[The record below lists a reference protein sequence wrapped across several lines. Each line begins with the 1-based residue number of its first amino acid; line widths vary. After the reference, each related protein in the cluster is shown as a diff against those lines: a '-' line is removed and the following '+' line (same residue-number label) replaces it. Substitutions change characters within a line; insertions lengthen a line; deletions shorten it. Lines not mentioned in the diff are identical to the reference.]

1 MKLYLNETSPF
12 SRVVLVTAMLTNTQ
26 RLSEGLTKTLSL
38 EWVDPW
44 QSPDN
49 LKEVNPFCTIPVLE
63 LDDGTALSE
72 SVCICE
78 YLIAAAQVNTEPDKR
93 ANISFQ
99 ADEHISEPLV
109 GVNYLDAASVAVMG
123 FGKTMMEIAFRT
135 VALGRFIDGKNP
147 LSERGKVGLAE
158 CLNKLE
164 RELSSKHKDGYL
176 RADFANLYLCVA
188 IEYVQFR
195 HSEIFNG
202 ATNTHIK
209 AFLEDS
215 PFKDILDK
223 VSLATLSTKP
233 DFEALWSSN

>member
-12 SRVVLVTAMLTNTQ
+12 SRVVLVTAMLTHTQ
-26 RLSEGLTKTLSL
+26 RLSEGLTNTLSL

-93 ANISFQ
+93 TNISFQ
-99 ADEHISEPLV
+99 ANERISEQL
-109 GVNYLDAASVAVMG
+109 GVNYLDGASVAVMG
-123 FGKTMMEIAFRT
+123 FGKTMMETAFRT
-135 VALGRFIDGKNP
+135 VALGRFIDSTNP
-147 LSERGKVGLAE
+147 LNERGKAGLAAS
-158 CLNKLE
+158 LTKLDAD
-164 RELSSKHKDGYL
+164 LSSTNRAGYL
-176 RADFANLYLCVA
+176 QANLANLYLCVA
-188 IEYVQFR
+188 IEYVLFR
-195 HSEIFNG
+195 HSEIFNKA
-202 ATNTHIK
+202 ATTQIT
-209 AFLEDS
+209 AFLEGS

-223 VSLATLSTKP
+223 VSLGALSTKP
-233 DFEALWSSN
+233 DFEALL